1 MKFCLITII
10 QTRSEHDQFI
20 IQDQNLV
27 SIETQPNLC
36 WLKFGTN
43 FVQFKQLLFLF
54 NFISKHFDVCFS
66 SHFRNQETCD
76 FWSMGIIAYEML
88 TETTPFHSN
97 NVHDTYS
104 QILAYID
111 GKGDDELSYPVE
123 SAISDDLRDLIDRL
137 VTKMSNR
144 LTYKKIITHRFF
156 KSIDWMSIRQQ
167 VPPIIPTLNGEDD
180 TSNFEEDLKQSRR
193 NNTFDAS
200 PSPSTVKTA
209 HFSGFDLP
217 FVGFGYVHEDQIN
230 DAPLFVS
237 EKSGTEVNRLT
248 GQVKG
253 LQRTIDTQMLD
264 ISSLQQ
270 NLSEYQKKSAQVGSV
285 EKILAVTREEMHTLK
300 EKLKEKTVEIAHCRT
315 QIKTLKN
322 SLKIEEEQRAKNDAN
337 IADVLSSTY
346 QKWERAKKLSEQNYE
361 KQISEKKSEVLSMQ
375 EKLKLC
381 EKELESK
388 SAACAQLQETIDN
401 FKDRLKSSKCQ
412 SDTEITAY
420 ARKHRE
426 SNVHFEG
433 QLREL
438 RTKLQKQVDAKH
450 SADDEIQHL
459 KGVIE
464 ENNHKLKLIS
474 DQKERL
480 DQANSD
486 LTRQLNKEFDENRNL
501 RDEKQKM
508 SQKLMEM
515 QNKIDELACETHK
528 GNRMSG
534 TLDSIEGAQSVYCSL
549 ESITSEMETQLKK
562 DLVLAKESEHE
573 QRLRANSLEEM
584 VKRLETVIERV
595 SKQGISGVEELLER
609 KNEKL
614 EEKLTNVQEQAT
626 VERQAS
632 RSAHLQ
638 LWKLEKELESV
649 KSERQRLE
657 AEMKKSQIEKEDLS
671 RKVKE
676 NRITARNREERITE
690 LQSDLATLK
699 NEIQVERSRWET
711 VEKERNKEKSQIVN
725 QNTKIHKLE
734 IDLDECR
741 SKMSMFEQQ
750 RNALTLENKQ
760 LTLKLRKENEELE
773 EALDNLTKCEQNYET
788 LQQNHEM
795 LKSVCSLMETQLTE
809 LEEMYN
815 MQLEQ
820 NKEKSA
826 TIDQLWDDVRD
837 RDGKLLKLQQEIRD
851 EKCQKMSINQKST
864 EMTTEFTKL
873 ADELDE
879 CKQKLAVLQQ
889 DLSDKIE
896 CLMKSEE
903 LVEVQKEE
911 IQSLT
916 RVKQSL
922 DREMKIIKEE
932 HSKQL
937 TELYISKENY
947 QKLHLEYNMLHENHH
962 DLRKELEQLNGTMS
976 ELNKYHVQREIKSEA
991 TQSQYKKLIDY
1002 LQKRVDEL
1010 SQKKK
1015 KTLAEVLFGSNSGN
1029 STSKKENIPPITSQ
1043 TQKELDTERSR
1054 ATQRS
1059 HSTKANKS
1067 SSDNSA
1073 KKSEEK
1079 HQKVKERKHS
1089 NRVKETPSK
1098 EKESTTISVNSD
1110 THQFER
1116 SSYSNGS
1123 DMPEDCV
1130 VCKRRFVCDTVYQC
1144 KKCQACVH
1152 QYCRGSNLK
1161 CSAMKMNDFN
1171 TASESSSLGAQP
1183 KPEYVGEVV
1192 LKEDDVTPSVKIHCM
1207 HEIDE
1212 NVLLLGK
1219 FHENNIAKRGS
1230 ILN

>member
-1 MKFCLITII
+1 M
-10 QTRSEHDQFI
+10 
-20 IQDQNLV
+20 
-27 SIETQPNLC
+27 
-36 WLKFGTN
+36 
-43 FVQFKQLLFLF
+43 
-54 NFISKHFDVCFS
+54 
-66 SHFRNQETCD
+66 QETCD

-104 QILAYID
+104 QILSYID
-111 GKGDDELSYPVE
+111 DRSDEQLSYPTE
-123 SAISDDLRDLIDRL
+123 TAISDELRDLIDRL

-180 TSNFEEDLKQSRR
+180 TSNFEEDLKKSRR
-193 NNTFDAS
+193 NNTFDAC
-200 PSPSTVKTA
+200 PGTTTMKNV

-217 FVGFGYVHEDQIN
+217 FVGFGYVHEDIIKTGK
-230 DAPLFVS
+230 FSS
-237 EKSGTEVNRLT
+237 EKSGPEVNRLT
-248 GQVKG
+248 SQVKG
-253 LQRTIDTQMLD
+253 LQKTIDTQMLD

-270 NLSEYQKKSAQVGSV
+270 NLSEYQKKSAQVNSV

-337 IADVLSSTY
+337 IAEVLSSTY
-346 QKWERAKKLSEQNYE
+346 QKWERAKKQSEQNYE
-361 KQISEKKSEVLSMQ
+361 KQIYEKKSEVLSMQ

-388 SAACAQLQETIDN
+388 SAECTQLQETIDN

-412 SDTEITAY
+412 SDTEINAF

-438 RTKLQKQVDAKH
+438 RSKLQKQIDGKH

-459 KGVIE
+459 NNIIE

-486 LTRQLNKEFDENRNL
+486 LTKQLNKEFDVNRNL
-501 RDEKQKM
+501 CDEKQKM
-508 SQKLMEM
+508 AQKITEL
-515 QNKIDELACETHK
+515 QNKIDELSCETHR
-528 GNRMSG
+528 GHRMSG
-534 TLDSIEGAQSVYCSL
+534 TIDSIEGAQSVYCSL
-549 ESITSEMETQLKK
+549 ESITSEMENQLKK

-584 VKRLETVIERV
+584 VKRLELVIERV

-614 EEKLTNVQEQAT
+614 EEKLTTVQEQAT

-657 AEMKKSQIEKEDLS
+657 QEIKKSTIEKEELA

-676 NRITARNREERITE
+676 NRITSRSREERITE
-690 LQSDLATLK
+690 LQSDLTTLK
-699 NEIQVERSRWET
+699 TEIQVERSRWET
-711 VEKERNKEKSQIVN
+711 VEKERNKEKAQIVN

-760 LTLKLRKENEELE
+760 LTQKLRKSNEDLEDALENLS
-773 EALDNLTKCEQNYET
+773 KCEQNYET
-788 LQQNHEM
+788 LTANHEM

-815 MQLEQ
+815 TQLEQ

-826 TIDQLWDDVRD
+826 SIDKLWDDIRD
-837 RDGKLLKLQQEIRD
+837 RDAKLLKLQQEFRD
-851 EKCQKMSINQKST
+851 EKSQKISINQRST
-864 EMTTEFTKL
+864 EMSSELTKL

-879 CKQKLAVLQQ
+879 CKQNLSALQQ
-889 DLSDKIE
+889 DLSEKVDN
-896 CLMKSEE
+896 LMKAEE
-903 LVEVQKEE
+903 LIEVQKEE

-916 RVKQSL
+916 RLKQSM
-922 DREMKIIKEE
+922 DREIRIMKEE

-937 TELYISKENY
+937 TELYMSKENY
-947 QKLHLEYNMLHENHH
+947 QKLHYEYNLLHENHN

-976 ELNKYHVQREIKSEA
+976 ELNKYHIQREIKSEA

-1029 STSKKENIPPITSQ
+1029 SSTKKENIPPTPSQ
-1043 TQKELDTERSR
+1043 VQKDHDTERVR
-1054 ATQRS
+1054 ASQRS
-1059 HSTKANKS
+1059 FSSKANKS
-1067 SSDNSA
+1067 GSDNST

-1079 HQKVKERKHS
+1079 QHKSSQRKQS
-1089 NRVKETPSK
+1089 NRVKDTPSK
-1098 EKESTTISVNSD
+1098 DKETSVSASNSD
-1110 THQFER
+1110 THRFER
-1116 SSYSNGS
+1116 SSYSNGT

-1144 KKCQACVH
+1144 KKCNACVH
-1152 QYCRGSNLK
+1152 QYCRGSDLK
-1161 CSAMKMNDFN
+1161 CSASKS
-1171 TASESSSLGAQP
+1171 SETSSNSDASSLGAQP
-1183 KPEYVGEVV
+1183 KPEYAGDVV
-1192 LKEDDVTPSVKIHCM
+1192 LIENDVTPSVKILCM

-1212 NVLLLGK
+1212 NVLLLGESLQIK
-1219 FHENNIAKRGS
+1219 TIKVFF
-1230 ILN
+1230 LLY